1 MQSKS
6 NNTARVIKAAV
17 LGVILGVKMWKS
29 GWPVLVILI
38 LLVSGVSSLDLQAAQ
53 DT

>member
-1 MQSKS
+1 MQSTS

-38 LLVSGVSSLDLQAAQ
+38 LLVMMSR
-53 DT
+53 